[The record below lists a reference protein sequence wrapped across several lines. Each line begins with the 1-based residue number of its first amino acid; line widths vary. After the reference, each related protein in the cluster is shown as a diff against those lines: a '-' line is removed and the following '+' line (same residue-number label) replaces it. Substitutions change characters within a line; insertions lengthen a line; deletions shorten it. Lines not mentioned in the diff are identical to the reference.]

1 MEKSLRKSGI
11 EIIGEVPWGTHFCQF
26 YQTKQ
31 DLIDILVP
39 YFKAGLENNEFCM
52 WVTSEPLDV
61 EEAKGALR
69 KSIPE
74 IDVYLEKGQIEII
87 PYTYWYVKE
96 GIFDSQKV
104 LNGWIEKLNRALAN
118 GYDGLR
124 LSGNTFWLEKKDW
137 NNFVDYEEEIDSII
151 GNYSMIALCTYCLER
166 CSATEI
172 IDVVINHQ
180 FALVKKEDKWTQIE
194 SSRRKEAEKTAIQA
208 TKNWEHTFDSVPDLI
223 AIIDEEYRVVRANK
237 AIAERLGVTPE
248 ECVGLK
254 CYRAIHGTN
263 KPPSFCP
270 HRQLLADGLE
280 HITEVHEDSL
290 GGDFIVS
297 VSPIHD
303 YEGKIAGSIHVAR
316 NITERKRAELER
328 EIIVEF
334 LRLVN
339 ESRSTSE
346 LVHSSVKFFKG
357 RSGFEAVGIRL
368 REGEDYPYFETSGFP
383 EEFVRFENSL
393 CTRDPIGQP
402 IRDSNGYPIH
412 ECMCGNIIH
421 GRFDPSKLFFTKK
434 GSFCTNS
441 TTELLATTTD
451 ADRQA
456 NTRNRC
462 NGEGYESVAL
472 IALRVGGECLGLLQL
487 NDRRKG
493 QFSPETISLWERL
506 AEYLA
511 IAIAKTRAE
520 DALREAYENIQ
531 VQAEELEAQT
541 DDLQESY
548 EALSESK
555 KRFELLSEAN
565 ALLLSSKEP
574 ETTIQ
579 TIAEKVMRH
588 LNCDVFFNYVFDEVQ
603 SRLHLKAYGGTSAES
618 AKEIEWLD
626 EGIAICGCVAS
637 NGCLIVSEDVQ
648 HNGDKR
654 ADLVRSMGIQAYA
667 CQPLHVG
674 EKTIGTL
681 SFGTKSR
688 KSFTRDELALMS
700 TVADQVSVAIERK
713 RAVEAL
719 QRERSLLESVM
730 RTTDFMLAFFD
741 PQFNFLWAN
750 AAYAESCHMKL
761 EDIIGKNH
769 FALYPHEENEAIF
782 RKVRDTGEGVFYRDK
797 PFFYPDQPELG
808 VTYWDWSLVPVKNP
822 NGNVTGLVLSLR
834 ETTKYKQAEDDLREA
849 YDNLQVQSEEL
860 QAQAEELQEAYEAL
874 SESEK
879 QYRMLF
885 TSMTD
890 GFFLGEPIYDKD
902 GTPRDYRFLEIN
914 PAFECQTGLKR
925 KEISDKTI
933 QEVLHNPSHLLI
945 EKYGE
950 VALSGKSTHVEIF
963 SQGLDRY
970 LDSYVFSPEKGKFA
984 VILRDITERKQA
996 EEALRESEARR
1007 KVTEAVQAER
1017 ERLNSVLDM
1026 LPAYVILL
1034 SADHSVPFA
1043 NRFFEERFGK
1053 SEGRRCYEYLFQR
1066 TEPCENCETYKV
1078 LKTGAPHR
1086 WEWLGP
1092 DGRNYDV
1099 YDYPFKDSDGS
1110 TLILEVGIDITEIK
1124 QAQAA
1129 VQAERQRLFDVLETL
1144 PAMIS
1149 LLTPDYHI
1157 AFANRGFREK
1167 FGESGGR
1174 HCYEYCYECTRPC
1187 EFYETYKVL
1196 ETGQPHHW
1204 EGTTPDGSIIDSY
1217 DFPFTD
1223 IDGSPMILK
1232 MDIDVTEQKRAETEL
1247 KKHREQLENAYNS
1260 LKESER
1266 SLYEAQRMAHLG
1278 NWDWNIVTNELYW
1291 SDEIYRIFGR
1301 SPQEFGAT
1309 FDAFL
1314 SYVHPDD
1321 RDYVNNAV
1329 KEALNG
1335 KKYNINHRI
1344 TLASGE
1350 ERIVHEQAEVI
1361 FNEENIPVHMRGT
1374 VQDITEQKKAEK
1386 ALELANT
1393 YNRSLIEASIDP
1405 FVAIGPDGKITDVNN
1420 STEFVT
1426 GYSRKELIGTDF
1438 SDYFT
1443 EPEKAREGYQ
1453 NAFQKGLVRNY
1464 SLKIQHKN
1472 GQITPVLYNSSV
1484 YRDETGEVIG
1494 VFAAARD
1501 ICEQKKAEEKIQ
1513 VLASAVESSDDAIMT
1528 KSIDGIIT
1536 SWNKGAEQIY
1546 GYLAE
1551 EIIGQNISILEPDN
1565 RKGEIKQLAK
1575 KIQEE
1580 ERIQHY
1586 ETVRLRKDRTL
1597 IDISVTLSPVLDVS
1611 DQLIAFSVIA
1621 RDITERKKAEETLRL
1636 SSIYNRSLIEV
1647 SLDPMVTIGPDGRI
1661 TDVNKATE
1669 LATGYSRNEL
1679 IGTDFSDYFTDPE
1692 KAREGY
1698 QHFFREG
1705 LVLDYEL
1712 EIQHKN
1718 GRVTPVLYNASIY
1731 KDENGAVI
1739 GAFAA
1744 ARDITERK
1752 KAEELL
1758 KLKLEELARSNAEL
1772 EQFAY
1777 VSSHDLQEPLRMIAS
1792 YLQLLQRKYQGKL
1805 DEKADK
1811 YIYFA
1816 VDGASRMQNL
1826 INDLLEFSRVTTKTR
1841 EFEPT
1846 DCKSVLDKVLF
1857 NLEVSIKENEAS
1869 ISSGSLPVVMA
1880 DPVQFIQL
1888 FQNLISNAIKFRSE
1902 NAPKIEISAE
1912 KKAGQWLFLVKDNGI
1927 GINPKYSERIF
1938 EVFKRLNKREEYPGT
1953 GIGLSI
1959 CKKIIE
1965 RHGGQIW
1972 VESEPGK
1979 GSTFYFTLPV
1989 IPIKVCDKDY
1999 TVNS

>member
-11 EIIGEVPWGTHFCQF
+11 DIIGEVPWGTHFCQF

-52 WVTSEPLDV
+52 WVTSEPLKV
-61 EEAKGALR
+61 EEAKEALR
-69 KSIPE
+69 KAIPR

-96 GIFDSQKV
+96 GIFDSQRV
-104 LNGWIEKLNRALAN
+104 LNGWVEKLNRALAD

-137 NNFVDYEEEIDSII
+137 SSFVDYEEEIDSII
-151 GNYSMIALCTYCLER
+151 GNYSMVALCTYSLEK

-180 FALVKKEDKWTQIE
+180 FALIKKEEKWTQIE

-208 TKNWEHTFDSVPDLI
+208 TQHWGSTFDTIPDLI
-223 AIIDEEYRVVRANK
+223 AIIDNEYRIVRANR
-237 AIAERLGVTPE
+237 AMAERFGVTPE

-254 CYRAIHGTN
+254 CYHVVHGTN
-263 KPPSFCP
+263 EPPSFCP
-270 HRQLLADGLE
+270 HRQLLADGFE
-280 HITEVHEDSL
+280 HITEIHEDSL

-303 YEGKIAGSIHVAR
+303 SDEKIAGSIHVAR

-328 EIIVEF
+328 EITVEF

-346 LVHSSVKFFKG
+346 LVHSSVKFFKE
-357 RSGFEAVGIRL
+357 RSGFEAIGIRL
-368 REGEDYPYFETSGFP
+368 KEGEDYPYFETFGFP
-383 EEFVRFENSL
+383 EEFVRLENSL
-393 CTRDPIGQP
+393 CTRDAVGRP

-421 GRFDPSKLFFTKK
+421 GKFDPSKSFFTKK
-434 GSFCTNS
+434 GNFCTNS

-456 NTRNRC
+456 NTCNRC
-462 NGEGYESVAL
+462 NGEGYESEAL

-487 NDRRKG
+487 SDRRKG

-511 IAIAKTRAE
+511 VAIAKTRAE
-520 DALREAYENIQ
+520 DALREAYENLQ
-531 VQAEELEAQT
+531 VQSEELEAQT
-541 DDLQESY
+541 EDLQEAY

-565 ALLLSSKEP
+565 ALLLSSEEP

-579 TIAEKVMRH
+579 TIAEKVMGH
-588 LNCDVFFNYVFDEVQ
+588 LNCDVFFNYVFDESQ
-603 SRLHLKAYGGTSAES
+603 GRLHLKAYGGTSAES

-626 EGIAICGCVAS
+626 KGVAICGCVARD
-637 NGCLIVSEDVQ
+637 GCRIVSEDVQ
-648 HNGDKR
+648 YNGDKR
-654 ADLVRSMGIQAYA
+654 ADLVRSMGIQAYS
-667 CQPLHVG
+667 CQPLHIG

-681 SFGTKSR
+681 SFGTMSR
-688 KSFTRDELALMS
+688 KGFTEDELALMS
-700 TVADQVSVAIERK
+700 VVADQVSVAIERK
-713 RAVEAL
+713 
-719 QRERSLLESVM
+719 
-730 RTTDFMLAFFD
+730 
-741 PQFNFLWAN
+741 
-750 AAYAESCHMKL
+750 
-761 EDIIGKNH
+761 
-769 FALYPHEENEAIF
+769 
-782 RKVRDTGEGVFYRDK
+782 
-797 PFFYPDQPELG
+797 
-808 VTYWDWSLVPVKNP
+808 
-822 NGNVTGLVLSLR
+822 
-834 ETTKYKQAEDDLREA
+834 QAE
-849 YDNLQVQSEEL
+849 
-860 QAQAEELQEAYEAL
+860 
-874 SESEK
+874 
-879 QYRMLF
+879 
-885 TSMTD
+885 
-890 GFFLGEPIYDKD
+890 
-902 GTPRDYRFLEIN
+902 
-914 PAFECQTGLKR
+914 
-925 KEISDKTI
+925 KT
-933 QEVLHNPSHLLI
+933 
-945 EKYGE
+945 
-950 VALSGKSTHVEIF
+950 
-963 SQGLDRY
+963 
-970 LDSYVFSPEKGKFA
+970 
-984 VILRDITERKQA
+984 
-996 EEALRESEARR
+996 LRESEARR
-1007 KVTEAVQAER
+1007 KVAEAVQAER

-1034 SADHSVPFA
+1034 SPDYRVPFA

-1066 TEPCENCETYKV
+1066 TESYENCETYKV
-1078 LKTGAPHR
+1078 SKTGAPHR
-1086 WEWLGP
+1086 WEWIGP

-1110 TLILEVGIDITEIK
+1110 TLIMEVGIDITEIK

-1129 VQAERQRLFDVLETL
+1129 VQAEQQRLFDVLETL

-1167 FGESGGR
+1167 FGKSGGR
-1174 HCYEYCYECTRPC
+1174 HCYEYCYGCTRPC
-1187 EFYETYKVL
+1187 EFCETYKVL
-1196 ETGQPHHW
+1196 ETDQPHHW
-1204 EGTTPDGSIIDSY
+1204 EGTIPDGSIIDSY

-1232 MDIDVTEQKRAETEL
+1232 MNIDVTEQKRADAEL
-1247 KKHREQLENAYNS
+1247 KKRREQLENAYNS

-1266 SLYEAQRMAHLG
+1266 SLSEAQRMAHLG

-1309 FDAFL
+1309 YDAFL
-1314 SYVHPDD
+1314 EYIHPED
-1321 RDYVNNAV
+1321 RDYVNRAV
-1329 KEALNG
+1329 KEAFNG
-1335 KKYNINHRI
+1335 KNYSVNHRI
-1344 TLASGE
+1344 VLASGE

-1374 VQDITEQKKAEK
+1374 VQDITEQKMAEK
-1386 ALELANT
+1386 ALELANA

-1405 FVAIGPDGKITDVNN
+1405 FLTIGPDGKITDVND
-1420 STEFVT
+1420 STEIVT
-1426 GYSRKELIGTDF
+1426 GYSRKQLIGTDF

-1443 EPEKAREGYQ
+1443 EPERAREGYQ
-1453 NAFQKGLVRNY
+1453 HVFQEGLVRDY
-1464 SLKIQHKN
+1464 PLEIRHKN
-1472 GQITPVLYNSSV
+1472 GRITPVLYNASV
-1484 YRDETGEVIG
+1484 YRDGAGKVIG
-1494 VFAAARD
+1494 IFAAARD
-1501 ICEQKKAEEKIQ
+1501 ISEQKKTEEKIQ
-1513 VLASAVESSDDAIMT
+1513 TLASAVESSDDAIIT
-1528 KSIDGIIT
+1528 NSIDGIIT

-1546 GYLAE
+1546 GYLSE
-1551 EIIGQNISILEPDN
+1551 EILGKNISILEPGD
-1565 RKGEIKQLAK
+1565 RKGEIKQLVK
-1575 KIQEE
+1575 KIQEG

-1586 ETVRLRKDRTL
+1586 ETLRLRKDCKL
-1597 IDISVTLSPVLDVS
+1597 ISISVTLSPVLDVS
-1611 DQLIAFSVIA
+1611 GQLIAFSIIA
-1621 RDITERKKAEETLRL
+1621 RDITERKKAEEALRL
-1636 SSIYNRSLIEV
+1636 SSIYNRSLIEA
-1647 SLDPMVTIGPDGRI
+1647 SLDPLVTIGPDGKI

-1669 LATGYSRNEL
+1669 LVTGCSRSEL
-1679 IGTDFSDYFTDPE
+1679 IRTDFSDYFTEPE
-1692 KAREGY
+1692 KARKSY
-1698 QHFFREG
+1698 QQVFREG

-1712 EIQHKN
+1712 EIQHKD
-1718 GRVTPVLYNASIY
+1718 GYVTPVLYNASVY
-1731 KDENGAVI
+1731 KDESGEVI
-1739 GAFAA
+1739 GVFAA

-1752 KAEELL
+1752 KAEAML

-1777 VSSHDLQEPLRMIAS
+1777 ISSHDLQEPLRMIAS

-1805 DEKADK
+1805 DDKADK

-1826 INDLLEFSRVTTKTR
+1826 INDLLEFSRVTTKAR

-1846 DCKSVLDKVLF
+1846 DCKSILKQVVFD
-1857 NLEVSIKENEAS
+1857 LEVSIKENEAHVS
-1869 ISSGSLPVVMA
+1869 YDSLPVVMA
-1880 DPVQFIQL
+1880 DSSQL
-1888 FQNLISNAIKFRSE
+1888 TQVFQNLISNAIKFRSE
-1902 NAPKIEISAE
+1902 KTPEIEISA
-1912 KKAGQWLFLVKDNGI
+1912 KKKDNQWLFAVQDNGI
-1927 GINPKYSERIF
+1927 GVDPKFSERIF
-1938 EVFKRLNKREEYPGT
+1938 EVFKRLNKRDEYPGT

-1959 CKKIIE
+1959 CKKIVE

-1972 VESEPGK
+1972 IEAEPGK
-1979 GSTFYFTLPV
+1979 GSIFYFTLPITQKFHEGDIV
-1989 IPIKVCDKDY
+1989 
-1999 TVNS
+1999 T

>member
-69 KSIPE
+69 KAIPE
-74 IDVYLEKGQIEII
+74 IDAYLEKGQIEII
-87 PYTYWYVKE
+87 PYIYWYVKE
-96 GIFDSQKV
+96 GSFDSQRV
-104 LNGWIEKLNRALAN
+104 LNGWIEKLNRALAD

-124 LSGNTFWLEKKDW
+124 LSGNIFWLEKKYW
-137 NNFVDYEEEIDSII
+137 NSFVDYEEEIDSII

-180 FALVKKEDKWTQIE
+180 FALIKKEDKWTQIE
-194 SSRRKEAEKTAIQA
+194 SSRRKKEEEKIFQVTQY
-208 TKNWEHTFDSVPDLI
+208 WGSTFDSMPDLI
-223 AIIDEEYRVVRANK
+223 AIIDNEYRIVRANK
-237 AIAERLGVTPE
+237 AMAARLGLKPE
-248 ECVGLK
+248 ECIGLT
-254 CYRAIHGTN
+254 CYCAVHGTAY
-263 KPPSFCP
+263 PPSFCP
-270 HRQLLADGLE
+270 HRLLIEDGLE
-280 HITEVHEDSL
+280 HTAEILEDCL
-290 GGDFIVS
+290 GGYFIVS
-297 VSPIHD
+297 VSPLYD
-303 YEGKIAGSIHVAR
+303 SRGKIIGSVHVA
-316 NITERKRAELER
+316 
-328 EIIVEF
+328 
-334 LRLVN
+334 
-339 ESRSTSE
+339 
-346 LVHSSVKFFKG
+346 
-357 RSGFEAVGIRL
+357 
-368 REGEDYPYFETSGFP
+368 
-383 EEFVRFENSL
+383 
-393 CTRDPIGQP
+393 
-402 IRDSNGYPIH
+402 
-412 ECMCGNIIH
+412 
-421 GRFDPSKLFFTKK
+421 
-434 GSFCTNS
+434 
-441 TTELLATTTD
+441 TD
-451 ADRQA
+451 
-456 NTRNRC
+456 
-462 NGEGYESVAL
+462 
-472 IALRVGGECLGLLQL
+472 
-487 NDRRKG
+487 
-493 QFSPETISLWERL
+493 
-506 AEYLA
+506 
-511 IAIAKTRAE
+511 
-520 DALREAYENIQ
+520 
-531 VQAEELEAQT
+531 
-541 DDLQESY
+541 
-548 EALSESK
+548 
-555 KRFELLSEAN
+555 
-565 ALLLSSKEP
+565 
-574 ETTIQ
+574 
-579 TIAEKVMRH
+579 
-588 LNCDVFFNYVFDEVQ
+588 
-603 SRLHLKAYGGTSAES
+603 
-618 AKEIEWLD
+618 
-626 EGIAICGCVAS
+626 
-637 NGCLIVSEDVQ
+637 
-648 HNGDKR
+648 
-654 ADLVRSMGIQAYA
+654 
-667 CQPLHVG
+667 
-674 EKTIGTL
+674 
-681 SFGTKSR
+681 
-688 KSFTRDELALMS
+688 
-700 TVADQVSVAIERK
+700 
-713 RAVEAL
+713 
-719 QRERSLLESVM
+719 
-730 RTTDFMLAFFD
+730 
-741 PQFNFLWAN
+741 
-750 AAYAESCHMKL
+750 
-761 EDIIGKNH
+761 
-769 FALYPHEENEAIF
+769 
-782 RKVRDTGEGVFYRDK
+782 
-797 PFFYPDQPELG
+797 
-808 VTYWDWSLVPVKNP
+808 
-822 NGNVTGLVLSLR
+822 
-834 ETTKYKQAEDDLREA
+834 
-849 YDNLQVQSEEL
+849 
-860 QAQAEELQEAYEAL
+860 
-874 SESEK
+874 
-879 QYRMLF
+879 
-885 TSMTD
+885 
-890 GFFLGEPIYDKD
+890 
-902 GTPRDYRFLEIN
+902 IN
-914 PAFECQTGLKR
+914 
-925 KEISDKTI
+925 
-933 QEVLHNPSHLLI
+933 
-945 EKYGE
+945 
-950 VALSGKSTHVEIF
+950 
-963 SQGLDRY
+963 
-970 LDSYVFSPEKGKFA
+970 
-984 VILRDITERKQA
+984 ERKQA
-996 EEALRESEARR
+996 EKALKRSENEFRTLAENSPDIIARFDKKNR
-1007 KVTEAVQAER
+1007 HMYVNPAAVEVYGYSQKEIIGKTNYELGKDPEQIKFWDKHRHSVFATGKPGKMEFQYR
-1017 ERLNSVLDM
+1017 SPQGKEYYFNTRIVPEFVNGEVASVL
-1026 LPAYVILL
+1026 AI
-1034 SADHSVPFA
+1034 S
-1043 NRFFEERFGK
+1043 R
-1053 SEGRRCYEYLFQR
+1053 
-1066 TEPCENCETYKV
+1066 
-1078 LKTGAPHR
+1078 
-1086 WEWLGP
+1086 
-1092 DGRNYDV
+1092 
-1099 YDYPFKDSDGS
+1099 
-1110 TLILEVGIDITEIK
+1110 DITEIK
-1124 QAQAA
+1124 E
-1129 VQAERQRLFDVLETL
+1129 AEARLKETL
-1144 PAMIS
+1144 DNLEELVEERTS
-1149 LLTPDYHI
+1149 EV
-1157 AFANRGFREK
+1157 EK
-1167 FGESGGR
+1167 
-1174 HCYEYCYECTRPC
+1174 
-1187 EFYETYKVL
+1187 
-1196 ETGQPHHW
+1196 
-1204 EGTTPDGSIIDSY
+1204 
-1217 DFPFTD
+1217 
-1223 IDGSPMILK
+1223 
-1232 MDIDVTEQKRAETEL
+1232 
-1247 KKHREQLENAYNS
+1247 AYNS

-1266 SLYEAQRMAHLG
+1266 SLSEAQRMAHLG

-1314 SYVHPDD
+1314 SYVHPND

-1335 KKYNINHRI
+1335 KKYSINHRI

-1350 ERIVHEQAEVI
+1350 ERTVHEQAEVI
-1361 FNEENIPVHMRGT
+1361 LNEENIPVHMRGT

-1464 SLKIQHKN
+1464 SLEIQHKN

-1636 SSIYNRSLIEV
+1636 SSIYNRSLIEA

-1698 QHFFREG
+1698 QHVFREG

-1712 EIQHKN
+1712 EIQHRD

-1826 INDLLEFSRVTTKTR
+1826 INDLLEFSRVTTKAR

-1857 NLEVSIKENEAS
+1857 DLEVSIKENEAS

-1880 DPVQFIQL
+1880 DPVQFTQL

-1912 KKAGQWLFLVKDNGI
+1912 KKAGQWLFSVKDNGI
-1927 GINPKYSERIF
+1927 GIDPKYSERIF

-1999 TVNS
+1999 TVKI